1 MLNANLLVIVPS
13 SVLQQE
19 FVTTLFNFAMSLNT
33 LSLNDTELA
42 LLTGVVLLTGERPG
56 ITDAK
61 AIEHQQGRLIEALR
75 VQVGPHGPS

>member
-1 MLNANLLVIVPS
+1 M
-13 SVLQQE
+13 LQQE

-42 LLTGVVLLTGERPG
+42 LLTGVVLLTAERPG

-75 VQVGPHGPS
+75 VQVSWGRGGATESAG